1 MAPHSILPYKK
12 MNILKKINRSIDY
25 WPNQFAI
32 ISFFILLFISIFL
45 TYRIYNIEHSNEVLK
60 VKEESFNIKNQ
71 LESTINYSTNVVK
84 VMSFLVEK
92 NLEETEF
99 ESVAQKLLEKNKN
112 IDAIQLVKNFKIYK
126 TFPIEGNEKTIG
138 YDIHNNQGH
147 KNAAYS
153 ALKNNKT
160 TFEGPI
166 NLVQGGKGIVGREPI
181 FKNNMFWGF
190 SAVIIKTETI
200 LKAIHLSNLGANKNF
215 DYQIVQKD
223 FDLKGSKFFN
233 NNTDF
238 KKGIIQKTYLAS
250 GNWYLYVKLK
260 NPQYLNKSIEFL
272 IYAIVLSLMIA
283 LYLRKLVEE
292 PIKLGRLVDKKT
304 SDLENLNIE
313 LETRARELTTVNKEL
328 EYFAYI
334 ISHDLQEPLRM
345 ITSFLTQLEKKYNDV
360 LDEKGK
366 KYIFFAVD
374 GAKRMKNIILDILEF
389 SRVGKFTDKKESV
402 DINEIVHEIE
412 SFYKIDY
419 PEGKIHYEKLPT
431 LITYK
436 SPIIQVFQNLI
447 NNAFKY
453 SKSDVA
459 PEIVIKVVGETENYI
474 TFGIQDNGIG
484 IEDEYLE
491 KIFVLFQR
499 LHVRETDKGSGI
511 GLAIVKKLVESI
523 NGSIWVESKINQ
535 GSTFYFTIP
544 KK

>member
-1 MAPHSILPYKK
+1 MK
-12 MNILKKINRSIDY
+12 ILKKINRSVDY

-32 ISFFILLFISIFL
+32 ISFFILLIISIFL

-71 LESTINYSTNVVK
+71 LESTINYSSNVIK
-84 VMSFLVEK
+84 VMSFIVEK

-99 ESVAQKLLEKNKN
+99 ESVAKKLLEKNKN
-112 IDAIQLVKNFKIYK
+112 VDAVQLVKNFKIYK
-126 TFPIEGNEKTIG
+126 TYPLKGNEKTIG
-138 YDIHNNQGH
+138 YDIHNNKSH
-147 KNAAYS
+147 KSAAYS
-153 ALKNNKT
+153 ALRNNKII
-160 TFEGPI
+160 FEGPI

-181 FKNNMFWGF
+181 FKNNVFWGF

-200 LKAIHLSNLGANKNF
+200 LKAIQLNNLGANKNF

-223 FDLKGSKFFN
+223 FDLNGSNFFN

-238 KKGIIQKTYLAS
+238 KKGIIQKTYLPS

-260 NPQYLNKSIEFL
+260 NPQYLHKSIEFL

-292 PIKLGRLVDKKT
+292 PIKLSRLVEKKT

-389 SRVGKFTDKKESV
+389 TRAGKFTDKKENV
-402 DINEIVHEIE
+402 NINDIVHEIE

-419 PEGKIHYEKLPT
+419 PEGKIHYENLPT

-453 SKSDVA
+453 SKTDVA

-499 LHVRETDKGSGI
+499 LHVRESDKGSGI
-511 GLAIVKKLVESI
+511 GLAIVKKLVESL

-535 GSTFYFTIP
+535 GSTFYFSIP

>member
-32 ISFFILLFISIFL
+32 ISFFILLIISIFL

-292 PIKLGRLVDKKT
+292 PIKLSRLVEKKT

>member
-1 MAPHSILPYKK
+1 
-12 MNILKKINRSIDY
+12 
-25 WPNQFAI
+25 
-32 ISFFILLFISIFL
+32 
-45 TYRIYNIEHSNEVLK
+45 
-60 VKEESFNIKNQ
+60 
-71 LESTINYSTNVVK
+71 
-84 VMSFLVEK
+84 MSFIVEK

-112 IDAIQLVKNFKIYK
+112 VDAVQLVKKFKIYK
-126 TFPIEGNEKTIG
+126 TYPLEGNEKTIG
-138 YDIHNNQGH
+138 YDIHNNKSH

-153 ALKNNKT
+153 ALRNNKII
-160 TFEGPI
+160 FEGPI

-181 FKNNMFWGF
+181 FKNNIFWGF

-200 LKAIHLSNLGANKNF
+200 LKAIQLNKLGANKNF
-215 DYQIVQKD
+215 DYQIVQRD
-223 FDLKGSKFFN
+223 FDLNGSNFFN

-238 KKGIIQKTYLAS
+238 KKGIIQKTYLPS

-260 NPQYLNKSIEFL
+260 NPQYLHKSIEFL

-292 PIKLGRLVDKKT
+292 PIKLSRLVEKKT
-304 SDLENLNIE
+304 SDLENLNVE

-389 SRVGKFTDKKESV
+389 TRAGKFTDKKESV
-402 DINEIVHEIE
+402 NINDIVHEIE

-419 PEGKIHYEKLPT
+419 PEGKIHYENLPT

-459 PEIVIKVVGETENYI
+459 PEIEIKVVGETENYI

-511 GLAIVKKLVESI
+511 GLAIVKKLVESL
-523 NGSIWVESKINQ
+523 NGSIWVESKMNE
-535 GSTFYFTIP
+535 GSTFYFSIP